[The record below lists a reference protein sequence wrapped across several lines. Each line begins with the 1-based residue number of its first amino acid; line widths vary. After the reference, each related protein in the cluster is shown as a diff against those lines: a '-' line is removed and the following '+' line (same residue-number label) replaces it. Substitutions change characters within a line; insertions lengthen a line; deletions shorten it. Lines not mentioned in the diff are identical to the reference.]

1 MFITSIFRSLQGE
14 STYQGLPCTFIRL
27 SECNLRCLY
36 CDTKYSYQRGKSF
49 SIKEVIDAICEY
61 PLDLVEITGG
71 EPLLQEKEVISLCHM
86 LLTLKI
92 KVLIE
97 TNGSID
103 ISTLPAEVIKIM
115 DVKCPGSGMHEN
127 NLLSNFSKLNKD
139 DQIKFVI
146 KDRNDF
152 DWSIQI
158 VRKYK
163 LLENA
168 IVIFSTVAGELSLE
182 NMANWIL
189 ETKLGIR
196 MQIQLHKY
204 IWLNSNKE
212 V

>member
-27 SECNLRCLY
+27 SGCNLRCSY
-36 CDTKYSYQRGKSF
+36 CDTKYSYKEGNSF
-49 SIKEVIDAICEY
+49 SVKEVINAISEY

-71 EPLLQEKEVISLCHM
+71 EPLLQEKDVVSLCHA
-86 LLTLKI
+86 LLAFKI
-92 KVLIE
+92 KVFIE

-115 DVKCPGSGMHEN
+115 DVKCPGSGMHKK
-127 NLLSNFSKLNKD
+127 NLFSNFSKLNKG

-158 VRKYK
+158 VQKYK

-189 ETKLGIR
+189 ETRLGIR